1 MRRASNAERASM
13 KPRADS
19 AEFASIVS
27 VRISFGAAECTAP
40 TRGRNLAGVSAPT
53 RSAVKHPMDEHGADR
68 LLRQV
73 VAGLPPTV
81 AALVKERIGP
91 EQLRDLTAEAA
102 LNAGRRHNSEDTM
115 SESTISELR
124 RLVLLRLP
132 ESPHPSG

>member
-1 MRRASNAERASM
+1 
-13 KPRADS
+13 
-19 AEFASIVS
+19 
-27 VRISFGAAECTAP
+27 
-40 TRGRNLAGVSAPT
+40 
-53 RSAVKHPMDEHGADR
+53 MDEHGADR